1 MRVTNLDLLLTPT
14 PVASFARPFRVRNTQ
29 WCEDRDTL
37 HVVMEVPYASYQPG
51 STALTSPGSRRGDA
65 RTPEARLQITA
76 AGGSRHRRDDPVR
89 GRALDR
95 DIGGEG
101 SGVIEAAPASG
112 PTRRGPR

>member
-37 HVVMEVPYASYQPG
+37 HVVMEVPYASHQPG
-51 STALTSPGSRRGDA
+51 SAALTSPGSRRGDA
-65 RTPEARLQITA
+65 RAPEARLQIAA
-76 AGGSRHRRDDPVR
+76 AGGSRHGRDDPLR

-95 DIGGEG
+95 DLGGEG
-101 SGVIEAAPASG
+101 SSVVEAAPASR
-112 PTRRGPR
+112 PSQ